1 MHHHDHDHH
10 SHVDPAFELVESD
23 CHQCGEHSA
32 PHFNIECGHEHRIFG
47 VNITHKPG
55 DFIYWDSELELYVPA
70 VEDKCDLMVLRVDHY
85 GTWFEAA
92 NIGEFQLK
100 NFTLKGPV
108 YIDYVGELTNT
119 ETNTKIGFIENGHL
133 YLSIQPTSSGGGGTP
148 YTLPVATTSVLGG
161 VTTAGI
167 SEQVGL
173 ILKPQASNPS
183 TIVDGQMFA
192 KADGLYVQI
201 GGVLY
206 KVNLTPA

>member
-1 MHHHDHDHH
+1 MHHHDNRHH
-10 SHVDPAFELVESD
+10 SHIDPAFELAESD

-70 VEDKCDLMVLRVDHY
+70 VEDKCDLMVLRVDRY

-100 NFTLKGPV
+100 NFTLKGAV

-119 ETNTKIGFIENGHL
+119 ITNTKVGFIENGHL
-133 YLSIQPTSSGGGGTP
+133 YLSIQSRGA
-148 YTLPVATTSVLGG
+148 V
-161 VTTAGI
+161 I
-167 SEQVGL
+167 EQTGL
-173 ILKPQASNPS
+173 ILKPQTTNPS
-183 TIVDGQMFA
+183 TIVDGEMFS
-192 KADGLYVQI
+192 KSDGLYVRI
-201 GGVLY
+201 AGVLY
-206 KVNLTPA
+206 KINLTAV